1 MSADSIT
8 TSPRFDIKAQV
19 IQFRS
24 AKEPFEIAPS
34 MAELRR
40 RVDSVKSWIESGTL
54 SPADKVEAEEW
65 LSFIEQRAELDAET
79 KSAVASLKSS
89 IELSKKTPA
98 QVASLIRENAKTAKW
113 FDEFVIKFLEKR
125 PMYSSEYKV
134 YQEFN
139 AVWSEMIVNQWFSAK
154 IEGNFVLIYDRE
166 GNLDKD
172 RTASMARIP
181 DAVSLYQKQMTYLRS
196 FYDTVSKSA
205 KERAMNMVAEYNK
218 QAKAK
223 SLKTLPPLTDKLIAD
238 TGAKA
243 IYISDVMNSGLTE
256 PDKAIIIHFL
266 KNPVEAESVFLEA
279 QKAVGAQKQNVDLDE
294 AKRIAPH
301 LEWTSANRD
310 RWMRNPGQ
318 FVSEFLSG
326 MGGWIAPAGLYLILN
341 LFGVGH
347 DSLFMK
353 VLLGTTVLGTA
364 KSLWVLDA
372 GADIIAWKNKTVND
386 AVDWTKKQWDTSSE
400 TGIIKW
406 TTSLVWGTVA
416 WAKEMVTRFSAW
428 QGFSNYYAD
437 YVVAGATK
445 PLEVMQIPFDY
456 VQSHIIAGTFDAKF
470 KKDQTNLKSKPS
482 EYTEFVKLVSDLD
495 AEGIRNYGEAKWKQV
510 RANRTIAEV
519 NTIAHRKDAVPLG
532 ERAAGSSPASA
543 PAVWVAGVVGAAAGA
558 VAGAASSAGE
568 AAQKAAWTVA
578 DKAVQVFE
586 WVTGG
591 NEKEINGIKVRNMP
605 KGLTVQTESDNKKVT
620 LKFTPSLRDWE
631 NEVKQYTIDDK
642 TKDDYYGKFTLGTL
656 SVTIKVKWG
665 AIEFMDTKDAEAE
678 KGKAEA
684 DVKAKAEKAAEWQK
698 WDWTRSKYTKRVL
711 DDVAMVKAWN
721 EKKENKDKWLTV
733 QQYLD
738 FINSEV
744 FQSGITLENAF
755 DFAGPDRRS
764 LSVSSPSNFDTRT
777 FAQVFRKYLF
787 NTMDPLPKGLKETFF
802 NDKGNQPYG
811 KKTLAEFMT
820 K

>member
-1 MSADSIT
+1 
-8 TSPRFDIKAQV
+8 
-19 IQFRS
+19 
-24 AKEPFEIAPS
+24 

-40 RVDSVKSWIESGTL
+40 RVNSVKSWIESGTL
-54 SPADKVEAEEW
+54 SPADNGVAEEW
-65 LSFIEQRAELDAET
+65 LNLIKQRAELDDET
-79 KSAVASLKSS
+79 RVAVAWLESS
-89 IELSKKTPA
+89 IEMSKKTPA

-218 QAKAK
+218 QAKVK

-279 QKAVGAQKQNVDLDE
+279 QKAAGIQNQNVDQ
-294 AKRIAPH
+294 AKTIAQKSGATH
-301 LEWTSANRD
+301 LEWTSANVD
-310 RWMRNPGQ
+310 RWTRNPGQ

-416 WAKEMVTRFSAW
+416 WAKEMMTRFDAW
-428 QGFSNYYAD
+428 KSFSNYYAD
-437 YVVAGATK
+437 YVDAGATK
-445 PLEVMQIPFDY
+445 TLEVMQIPFDY
-456 VQSHIIAGTFDAKF
+456 VQSHIAAGTFDAKF

-519 NTIAHRKDAVPLG
+519 NAIAHKKDAVPLG
-532 ERAAGSSPASA
+532 ERAVGSSPASA
-543 PAVWVAGVVGAAAGA
+543 PAAWVTGA
-558 VAGAASSAGE
+558 VAGAASAVAWAAGSATDAVRNG
-568 AAQKAAWTVA
+568 AWTLA
-578 DKAVQVFE
+578 DKATQVFE
-586 WVTGG
+586 WVTEG
-591 NEKEINGIKVRNMP
+591 NQKEINGIKVRNMP
-605 KGLTVQTESDNKKVT
+605 RWLSVETVKDGNKIT
-620 LKFTPSLRDWE
+620 LKFTPSMKEGDK
-631 NEVKQYTIDDK
+631 EVKEYTIADISTDA
-642 TKDDYYGKFTLGTL
+642 YYSGFTLGKL

-678 KGKAEA
+678 KGKAEVDA
-684 DVKAKAEKAAEWQK
+684 KAKAAREAEWKSGQSVR
-698 WDWTRSKYTKRVL
+698 DTRSVIVRNRKSFVQMIAE
-711 DDVAMVKAWN
+711 D
-721 EKKENKDKWLTV
+721 KDSRDRNITIEAYLWVINNQEV
-733 QQYLD
+733 Q
-738 FINSEV
+738 S
-744 FQSGITLENAF
+744 SITLKNITNYIF
-755 DFAGPDRRS
+755 DNVSLPGISQFPKWFNEQYFKKIFQLYITSETEVTAQLKNKFLEDNKAVLEKPLS
-764 LSVSSPSNFDTRT
+764 LS
-777 FAQVFRKYLF
+777 
-787 NTMDPLPKGLKETFF
+787 LPGIKLLK
-802 NDKGNQPYG
+802 
-811 KKTLAEFMT
+811 
-820 K
+820 